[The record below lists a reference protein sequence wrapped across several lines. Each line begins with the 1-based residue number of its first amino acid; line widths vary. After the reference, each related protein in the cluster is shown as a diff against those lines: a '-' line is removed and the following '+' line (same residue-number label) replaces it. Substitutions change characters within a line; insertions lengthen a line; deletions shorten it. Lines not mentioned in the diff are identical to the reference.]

1 MDERNPRDDR
11 EYIGETSEE
20 DVVGSSQSED
30 EFEDLDEAD
39 DSDDS
44 MDDVEE

>member
-11 EYIGETSEE
+11 EYIAETNEE
-20 DVVGSSQSED
+20 EVVGSSRSED

-39 DSDDS
+39 DSDE
-44 MDDVEE
+44 MDDVDE